1 MQRKGAFG
9 LFTFEKRC
17 YDRRRK
23 QPARAPDERKDVFP
37 MKVIVTK
44 SYDDTC
50 RVIAE
55 MIRDLVNAK
64 PDCKLGLA
72 TGGTPVPIYQKL
84 IEMNKAGEVDFS
96 RVRTVNLDEYC
107 GIPGTHDQSYRYFMD
122 TNLFDHINIDKANT
136 FVAAGMGDPE
146 ANAAEL
152 ERMVRAGGSADLQ
165 LLGIGNNGHIA
176 FNEANDD
183 HLVAV
188 AHTEKLTEST
198 INANARFFEKKEDV
212 PTMAITMGMGDILA
226 AKKVVLAATGLAK
239 TDAIRGLVMN
249 DEITTK
255 NPSTMLKM
263 HEDAVVVIDQEL
275 ADAVGYHG

>member
-1 MQRKGAFG
+1 
-9 LFTFEKRC
+9 
-17 YDRRRK
+17 
-23 QPARAPDERKDVFP
+23 

-72 TGGTPVPIYQKL
+72 TGGTPVPIYKKL
-84 IEMNKAGEVDFS
+84 IEMNQAGEVDFS

-152 ERMVRAGGSADLQ
+152 ERMVREGGSADLQ

-188 AHTEKLTEST
+188 AHTEQLTEST

-275 ADAVGYHG
+275 ADAVGYNA

>member
-1 MQRKGAFG
+1 
-9 LFTFEKRC
+9 
-17 YDRRRK
+17 
-23 QPARAPDERKDVFP
+23 

-44 SYDDTC
+44 NYEDTC
-50 RVIAE
+50 LVIAN
-55 MIRDLVNAK
+55 MIKDLVNSK
-64 PDCKLGLA
+64 PNAKLGLA
-72 TGGTPVPIYQKL
+72 TGGTPVPVYKNL
-84 IEMNKAGEVDFS
+84 IEMNKKGEVDFS
-96 RVRTVNLDEYC
+96 KVHTVNLDEYC
-107 GIPGTHDQSYRYFMD
+107 GIDGNHDQSYRYFMN

-152 ERMVRAGGSADLQ
+152 ERKVREGGSADLQ

-183 HLVAV
+183 HLVSI

-198 INANARFFEKKEDV
+198 INANARFFAKKEDV

-226 AKKVVLAATGLAK
+226 AKCVVLAATGLGK
-239 TDAIRGLVMN
+239 VPAIKGLIMDSN
-249 DEITTK
+249 ITTK

-263 HEDAVVVIDQEL
+263 HENAVIVIDKEL
-275 ADAVGYHG
+275 ADAVGYKA